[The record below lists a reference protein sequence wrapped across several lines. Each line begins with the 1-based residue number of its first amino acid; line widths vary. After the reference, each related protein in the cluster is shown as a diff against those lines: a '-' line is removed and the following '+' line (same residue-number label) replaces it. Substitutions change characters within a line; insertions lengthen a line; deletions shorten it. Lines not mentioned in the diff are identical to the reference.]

1 MIARRVAAVLL
12 CAGCLLGNAWNGLD
26 VSGTVAKDAEMH
38 YRTPKLAPGDYQ
50 FRLTGTRGNADLYV
64 RVGVAP
70 TPTAFDCHPGEPTSS
85 ETCYVHLAQSA
96 VIHVMVRGIAPTSTF
111 RVVGRT
117 R

>member
-50 FRLTGTRGNADLYV
+50 FRQRRSVRARRRRADADRVRLPPRRADLE
-64 RVGVAP
+64 RDLLRAPRAVGG
-70 TPTAFDCHPGEPTSS
+70 HPRDGEGHRSDVDVP
-85 ETCYVHLAQSA
+85 
-96 VIHVMVRGIAPTSTF
+96 
-111 RVVGRT
+111 GRRPHALT
-117 R
+117 LI